1 MTYAAALEYLEA
13 LGRFGLRPGLETVRA
28 LSACAGHPEARL
40 RFIHVAGT
48 NGKGSTCA
56 FLEAMCREA
65 GLKVGLYT
73 SPHLVSFRERIQ
85 VDREPIPESAVSEWV
100 GAAREWVTEGRG
112 WTEAH
117 PTFFEMVTVMALA
130 WFERQD
136 CEVVIWETGLG
147 GRLDAT
153 NLVIPLVSAITNIG
167 WDHMEWLGQ
176 TLPEIAREK
185 AGIIKPGVPVV
196 TTERQPE
203 VVEVLQGVAQR
214 MRSPFRVVNPDDPE
228 WGTYRDVPLSL
239 LGGHQRWNAA
249 LALAAIDA
257 AGWTGRFGGEAMRR
271 GLASARWAGRFQ
283 VVQRQGKT
291 LVLDGAHNAS
301 GLEALVSAMA
311 EMFPGRRYGLLVG
324 MLADKDPGQAG
335 ELLAR
340 GASRVVVVRV
350 ASNRGGDP
358 IRLVQAFEPEVG
370 RGEVWVAS
378 TLAQGLDWLVD
389 EALVLVTGSMYLMGE
404 ALEWLGDE
412 AGNERPL
419 NDWSPTR

>member
-1 MTYAAALEYLEA
+1 MTYREALAYLEG
-13 LGRFGLRPGLETVRA
+13 LGRFGLRPGLDTVRA
-28 LSACAGHPEARL
+28 LAACAGHPEGRL

-85 VDREPIPESAVSEWV
+85 VDREPITESAVAEWV
-100 GAAREWVTEGRG
+100 GVARDWVTSERG
-112 WTEAH
+112 WVEAH

-130 WFERQD
+130 WFERQGCD
-136 CEVVIWETGLG
+136 LVIWETGLG

-153 NLVIPLVSAITNIG
+153 NLVTPMVSAITNIG

-185 AGIIKPGVPVV
+185 AGIIKPGVPAV
-196 TTERQPE
+196 TTERE
-203 VVEVLQGVAQR
+203 GEVLDVLRGVAQTVGA
-214 MRSPFRVVNPDDPE
+214 PFRNVDPDDAE
-228 WGTYRDVPLSL
+228 WAAYQDVPLAL
-239 LGGHQRWNAA
+239 LGAHQRRNAV
-249 LALAAIDA
+249 LALAAVDA
-257 AGWTGRFGGEAMRR
+257 AGLTERLGREAIRR
-271 GLASARWAGRFQ
+271 GLASARWSGRFQ
-283 VVQRQGKT
+283 VVQRSGRT

-301 GLEALVSAMA
+301 GLEVLAAAMA
-311 EMFPGRRYGLLVG
+311 EVFPGRRYGLLVG

-335 ELLAR
+335 EWLAR

-358 IRLVQAFEPEVG
+358 TRLVEVFQKG
-370 RGEVWVAS
+370 AGGGEVAVAS
-378 TLAQGLDWLVD
+378 TLAEGLGWMAGED
-389 EALVLVTGSMYLMGE
+389 LVLVTGSMYLMGE
-404 ALEWLGDE
+404 ALEWLGGIT
-412 AGNERPL
+412 AHERQL
-419 NDWSPTR
+419 NDWSRRP